1 MAVFKYL
8 KGHIPVVLLIFV
20 LLVAQVFCDLAIP
33 SYTSR
38 IVDVGLQQGGVP
50 DAVASELPASA
61 LDEVCA
67 LLSAQDAAV
76 VQGAYGPKANDPQ
89 VVSLDSAYASGEKR
103 SELDRILVAPEA
115 RLYDEADVGE
125 DPAADPGREGDE
137 SIQAQRAAAYVLS
150 QYRALGLDV
159 TAIQVT
165 YLLVTGAKMFG
176 LALLGLAIAVGVGAL
191 ASRTAAFIAR
201 DLRAQLFSNVL
212 TFSRAEMQEFSPAS
226 LITRCT
232 NDIQQIQMVLVMLMR
247 MVAYAPIMG
256 IGASIMVAV
265 TAPGISWIVAVAVV
279 AIICVVVLLM
289 RFTLPKFRIMQQL
302 VDRVNLVSREML
314 TGVPVVRAF
323 CRERHEE
330 ERFDGANRELTDTSL
345 FTSRAMSLM
354 MPVIMLLMNATS
366 VAILWRERHEEERF
380 DGANREL
387 TDTSL
392 FTSRAMSLMMPVIM
406 LLMNATSVA
415 ILWFGG
421 FDVQAGSVQVGD
433 LIAFINYAMQVCMSF
448 MMIAMVSIMLP
459 RAQVA
464 AARVNEVIAA
474 QSAVRDPDPADV
486 APAPQGGWRGEVRY
500 EHVGLRFGDADTNV
514 LEDVSFTVRPGSTT
528 AIIGS
533 TGAGKSTLV
542 RLLPRFYDVSEGR
555 VTVDGVDVR
564 TMRQADLRSLVGYVP
579 QRAVLFSGTVRSNI
593 AYSDPT
599 MPFERVENA
608 AEVAQAAE
616 FIAKMDGGYDAAIAQ
631 GGTNVSGGQ
640 RQRLS
645 IARAVAA
652 APRIFIFDDSFSA
665 LDFATEA
672 AVREGLRR
680 EVADATVIVVAQRV
694 ASIADAEQI
703 VVLDE
708 GRVVGVG
715 THRELMESCAEYRE
729 IATSQLSEAE
739 LGRIAQVAEPRPPRS
754 AGAHVP
760 PVRNGRADS
769 QEGGDGR

>member
-323 CRERHEE
+323 C
-330 ERFDGANRELTDTSL
+330 
-345 FTSRAMSLM
+345 
-354 MPVIMLLMNATS
+354 
-366 VAILWRERHEEERF
+366 RERHEEERF

>member
-8 KGHIPVVLLIFV
+8 KGHIPVVLLILL

-67 LLSAQDAAV
+67 LLGAQEASV
-76 VQGAYGPKANDPQ
+76 VRGAYGPKEGDPQ
-89 VVSLDSAYASGEKR
+89 VVSLDPAYASGER
-103 SELDRILVAPEA
+103 RADLDRILSVPEA
-115 RLYDEADVGE
+115 QLYDDADE
-125 DPAADPGREGDE
+125 QTDPAADPGREDDE
-137 SIQAQRAAAYVLS
+137 SIQAQRAAAFVLA

-159 TAIQVT
+159 TAMQVN
-165 YLLVTGAKMFG
+165 YLLVTGAKMLG

-201 DLRAQLFSNVL
+201 DLRAELFSNVL

-256 IGASIMVAV
+256 VGASVMVAV
-265 TAPGISWIVAVAVV
+265 TAPGIAWIVAVAVA
-279 AIICVVVLLM
+279 AIICVVVVLM

-330 ERFDGANRELTDTSL
+330 ERFDVANRELTATSL
-345 FTSRAMSLM
+345 FT
-354 MPVIMLLMNATS
+354 
-366 VAILWRERHEEERF
+366 
-380 DGANREL
+380 G
-387 TDTSL
+387 
-392 FTSRAMSLMMPVIM
+392 RAMSLMMPVIM

-421 FDVQAGSVQVGD
+421 FDVQTGSVQVGD

-464 AARVNEVIAA
+464 ADRVNEVI
-474 QSAVRDPDPADV
+474 SARSSVRDPDPAHT

-500 EHVGLRFGDADTNV
+500 EHVGLRFGDADSNV
-514 LEDVSFTVRPGSTT
+514 LEDVSFTVRPGTTT
-528 AIIGS
+528 AVIGS

-542 RLLPRFYDVSEGR
+542 RLLPRFYDVTEGR

-564 TMRQADLRSLVGYVP
+564 SMRQADLRALVGYVP
-579 QRAVLFSGTVRSNI
+579 QRAVLFSGTVRGNI
-593 AYSDPT
+593 AYSDPE

-616 FIAKMDGGYDAAIAQ
+616 FVSKMDGGYDAPIAQ
-631 GGTNVSGGQ
+631 AGTNVSGGQ

-652 APRIFIFDDSFSA
+652 QPRIFIFDDSFSA

-680 EVADATVIVVAQRV
+680 EAADATVIVVAQRV
-694 ASIADAEQI
+694 ASILDADQI

-715 THRELMESCAEYRE
+715 THLELMERCAEYRE
-729 IATSQLSEAE
+729 IATSQLSAAE
-739 LGRIAQVAEPRPPRS
+739 LERVARAAEPRPPRS
-754 AGAHVP
+754 ADAHVP
-760 PVRNGRADS
+760 PVRVVPARLAAENAPDADAAEL
-769 QEGGDGR
+769 QEGGDRR